1 MISNP
6 NPGIISG
13 TGTPRKVLVTGGGG
27 FLGQAV
33 VERLVEYGDHV
44 FSFCR
49 SHYPNLERLKIK
61 QICGDIADKV
71 AVEKAVRG
79 MEIVFHV
86 AAKPGVW
93 GTYEEFYR
101 PNVLGTQN
109 IINACIKYHVPY
121 LIHTSSPSVIFDG
134 SDMEGADESLP
145 YPDHYPAHYPKT
157 KAIAE
162 KAVRK
167 ISSEIG
173 TICLRPHLIWGP
185 RDNHLVPRILAAG
198 KAGRLV
204 RVGTGNNKV
213 DVTYIDNAADA
224 HILAA
229 QRLSENPKLSGRIYF
244 ISQAEPIPL
253 WDMVNSIL
261 KAGGLP
267 PVKRSI
273 SPRTAYLLGLCFE
286 SVFKIFHI
294 QQEPP
299 MTRFVAEEL
308 AKAHWFN
315 ISAAQKDLGYHPRV
329 STQEGLKRL
338 EKWLTGHYQ

>member
-1 MISNP
+1 MISESKQDAITKAGP
-6 NPGIISG
+6 
-13 TGTPRKVLVTGGGG
+13 PRKVLVTGGGG
-27 FLGQAV
+27 FLGQAI
-33 VERLVEYGDHV
+33 VERLVEHGDDV

-49 SHYPNLERLKIK
+49 SRYPKLERLKIN

-79 MEIVFHV
+79 MEVVFHV

-93 GTYEEFYR
+93 GPYEEFYR
-101 PNVLGTQN
+101 SNVIGTQN
-109 IINACIKYHVPY
+109 IIDACIKYQVPY

-134 SDMEGADESLP
+134 SDMNGTDESIP
-145 YPDHYPAHYPKT
+145 YPPRYTAHYPKT

-162 KAVRK
+162 RAVRN

-173 TICLRPHLIWGP
+173 VICLRPHLIWGP
-185 RDNHLVPRILAAG
+185 GDNHLVPRILARG
-198 KAGRLV
+198 KANRLI
-204 RVGTGNNKV
+204 RIGNGKNKV

-229 QRLSENPKLSGRIYF
+229 QKLSENPELSGRIYF
-244 ISQAEPIPL
+244 ISQSKPVLL
-253 WDMVNSIL
+253 WDMVNAIL
-261 KAGGLP
+261 KAGGIA

-286 SVFKIFHI
+286 ILFKSFHI
-294 QQEPP
+294 QKEPP

-308 AKAHWFN
+308 AKTHWFN
-315 ISAAQKDLGYHPRV
+315 ISAANNDLGYHPRV

-338 EKWLTGHYQ
+338 EKWLSGNH